1 LNPPLSVSAASLPPP
16 SAAARA
22 VADELA
28 LEFKG
33 RVSTLEQDRLSY
45 SRDLWPKALL
55 WIRQGSI
62 PSPPDLVV
70 WPQTEEE
77 VVRVIGVARAHRLAV
92 IPFGA
97 GSGVCGG
104 VWAVQGGISLDLKR
118 LDSVGQVDEEHR
130 TVEAGAGVIGEVLER
145 RLNAQGYSLGHFPS
159 SIYMSTLGGWLAARS
174 AGQFSNKYGK
184 IEDMVLSV
192 TAVTGAGEVVR
203 TPERPCVGPDLAQ
216 LFIGSEGTLCAF
228 TSAKLRVHPLP
239 EHRTYRGFK
248 FRSVAEG
255 VEAIRL
261 VYRAGLRPAVVRL
274 YDPFDTALVGRERP
288 HKTAVIAPALRS
300 TLAKDIVPLLLR
312 RLSPRTLGHPALL
325 NRAADY
331 LKHCLLVL
339 LFEGEAK
346 RAVRED
352 EQAKALCQRAGGV
365 DLGEEPGRHW
375 YQKRYDVSYKMSKV
389 VDAGAYADTMEVAA
403 TWDKVMDV
411 YEKVREAMSPYAFVL
426 CHFSHAYLEGCS
438 LYFTFTASDATE
450 ADMERRYDKAW
461 KVSLEAAI
469 SAGATVTHHHGVGL
483 LKQTQL
489 LQELGDGRRVLAAL
503 KKAYDPDGVMNPGK
517 LGQ

>member
-1 LNPPLSVSAASLPPP
+1 
-16 SAAARA
+16 
-22 VADELA
+22 A
-28 LEFKG
+28 LKG

-55 WIRQGSI
+55 WIRQGRI
-62 PSPPDLVV
+62 PAPPDLVV
-70 WPQTEEE
+70 WPATEEE
-77 VVRVIGVARAHRLAV
+77 VLRVIAVARAHRMAV
-92 IPFGA
+92 VPFGA

-104 VWAVQGGISLDLKR
+104 VWAVKGGISLDLKR
-118 LDSVGQVDEEHR
+118 LDQVGQVDEEHR
-130 TVEAGAGVIGEVLER
+130 TVEAGAGIIGEVLER
-145 RLNAQGYSLGHFPS
+145 RLNEQGFSLGHFPS

-184 IEDMVLSV
+184 IEDMVLAV
-192 TAVTGAGEVVR
+192 TAVTGSGQVVR
-203 TPERPCVGPDLAQ
+203 TPERPCSGPDLTQ
-216 LFIGSEGTLCAF
+216 LLVGSEGTLCAF

-239 EHRTYRGFK
+239 EHRTFRGLR
-248 FRSVAEG
+248 FRTVAEG

-274 YDPFDTALVGRERP
+274 YDPFDTMLVGREKP
-288 HKTAVIAPALRS
+288 HKVPPTPPSLRS
-300 TLAKDIVPLLLR
+300 TLSKDIVPLLLR
-312 RLSPRTLGHPALL
+312 SLAPRTLGRPALL
-325 NRAADY
+325 NRATDF

-352 EQAKALCQRAGGV
+352 EQAKAICVRAGGA

-375 YQKRYDVSYKMSKV
+375 YAKRYAVSYKMSKV
-389 VDAGAYADTMEVAA
+389 VDDGAYADTMEVAA

-411 YEKVREAMSPYAFVL
+411 YDRVRAAMSPYAFVL

-438 LYFTFTASDATE
+438 LYFTFTASDVNE
-450 ADMERRYDKAW
+450 AEMERRYDKAW
-461 KVSLEAAI
+461 KVSLQAAI

-483 LKQTQL
+483 LKQSQL
-489 LQELGDGRRVLAAL
+489 LEELGDGRRMLAAL